1 MEKKIPRQ
9 YKYYCRFPELIEN
22 FYDAF
27 TDNFKGW
34 VCHHRFELEDSDGN
48 PRAIRLTSQEL
59 KALGMYYHRPPE
71 ELIFMTNSDHR
82 KLHNSEKLRVSNFR
96 KTINSPDYV
105 NAGRW
110 VKGQTAWNKGTSMK
124 DDSKQKIVDSLRSNT
139 NSRQNRAKLLSKK
152 WHENNEG
159 LTWNQFQ
166 KAHRGDW
173 R

>member
-1 MEKKIPRQ
+1 
-9 YKYYCRFPELIEN
+9 
-22 FYDAF
+22 
-27 TDNFKGW
+27 
-34 VCHHRFELEDSDGN
+34 
-48 PRAIRLTSQEL
+48 
-59 KALGMYYHRPPE
+59 MYYHRPPE

-82 KLHNSEKLRVSNFR
+82 KIHNSEKLRISNYR
-96 KTINSPDYV
+96 ETINSPDYM

-110 VKGQTAWNKGTSMK
+110 KKGQTAWNKCIAMK
-124 DDSKQKIVDSLRSNT
+124 DASKQKIVESLKNNP